1 MCVRFQPTQGE
12 MGSGG
17 DAHETLLLP
26 SCLSFTFPFFLDL
39 LLSFWAFSFVGVCR
53 SGCLF
58 TFYTPLTEALYCC
71 AFKWK

>member
-39 LLSFWAFSFVGVCR
+39 LLSFWAFSFVGGRESLSFWLPVYFLH
-53 SGCLF
+53 S
-58 TFYTPLTEALYCC
+58 AN
-71 AFKWK
+71 